1 MKSTLLKISVS
12 QDGLLP
18 QETAEIATLEF
29 PTLPKKLL
37 TALGFERV
45 DSKTYVGVLPV
56 FINLGEKEQEIEIE
70 LGVTLPEMRKKIIE
84 IVKTPARLISIANE
98 KKAAAPK
105 TTKQKAEPK
114 KEAAP
119 AVKEPAAKKATTA
132 KKTTTAKKAPAAKKA
147 ATAKPKVSPTSKE
160 KKTTKPAATKTKATK
175 ATATKTTT
183 AKKTTA
189 KATAAKAK
197 KTKKG

>member
-37 TALGFERV
+37 NALGFERV

-84 IVKTPARLISIANE
+84 IVKTPARLISVANE
-98 KKAAAPK
+98 KKAEDTK
-105 TTKQKAEPK
+105 TTKRKA
-114 KEAAP
+114 AAKVETADVIEP
-119 AVKEPAAKKATTA
+119 AVTA
-132 KKTTTAKKAPAAKKA
+132 KKTTAAKKAPAAKKA
-147 ATAKPKVSPTSKE
+147 STAKPKASPKTTSKT
-160 KKTTKPAATKTKATK
+160 KTKTPKTAATK
-175 ATATKTTT
+175 
-183 AKKTTA
+183 A
-189 KATAAKAK
+189 KATTTKAK
-197 KTKKG
+197 RAKKG

>member
-37 TALGFERV
+37 NALGFERV

-84 IVKTPARLISIANE
+84 IVKTPARLVSVANA
-98 KKAAAPK
+98 KKAEATKTTKRKTTPKVETAKVTEKAVAAKKGPTAKKASPAKPKAAPK
-105 TTKQKAEPK
+105 TT
-114 KEAAP
+114 
-119 AVKEPAAKKATTA
+119 
-132 KKTTTAKKAPAAKKA
+132 
-147 ATAKPKVSPTSKE
+147 TSK
-160 KKTTKPAATKTKATK
+160 TKTKSPKTAATK
-175 ATATKTTT
+175 ATATK
-183 AKKTTA
+183 A
-189 KATAAKAK
+189 KATTTKAK
-197 KTKKG
+197 RAKKG

>member
-18 QETAEIATLEF
+18 QETAEIATIEF

-37 TALGFERV
+37 KALGFERV

-70 LGVTLPEMRKKIIE
+70 LGVTLPEMRKKIID
-84 IVKTPARLISIANE
+84 IVKTPARLIAVANE

-105 TTKQKAEPK
+105 AK
-114 KEAAP
+114 KEKAAP
-119 AVKEPAAKKATTA
+119 AKEPVATKKEPAVKKTPAAKKAVTTKAKAAPKTAASKTKKTPSKTTTTKAATAKTA
-132 KKTTTAKKAPAAKKA
+132 KKTTT
-147 ATAKPKVSPTSKE
+147 
-160 KKTTKPAATKTKATK
+160 TKTKR
-175 ATATKTTT
+175 
-183 AKKTTA
+183 AKK
-189 KATAAKAK
+189 
-197 KTKKG
+197 G

>member
-37 TALGFERV
+37 NALGFERV

-84 IVKTPARLISIANE
+84 IVKTPARLIAVADEKKTAALRASKKKTIAKDADVTTKKAPAT
-98 KKAAAPK
+98 KKAASQTKAATK
-105 TTKQKAEPK
+105 TTRKTST
-114 KEAAP
+114 
-119 AVKEPAAKKATTA
+119 AAKKATSA
-132 KKTTTAKKAPAAKKA
+132 KA
-147 ATAKPKVSPTSKE
+147 ATAK
-160 KKTTKPAATKTKATK
+160 TTR
-175 ATATKTTT
+175 
-183 AKKTTA
+183 AKK
-189 KATAAKAK
+189 
-197 KTKKG
+197 G

>member
-37 TALGFERV
+37 NALGFERV

-70 LGVTLPEMRKKIIE
+70 LGVTLPEMRKKIID
-84 IVKTPARLISIANE
+84 IVKTPARLISVANE
-98 KKAAAPK
+98 KKAEDTK
-105 TTKQKAEPK
+105 TTKRKTATKAETAEVIKSAVTAK
-114 KEAAP
+114 KAT
-119 AVKEPAAKKATTA
+119 AAKKA
-132 KKTTTAKKAPAAKKA
+132 TTAKKAPAAKKA
-147 ATAKPKVSPTSKE
+147 SPAKPKAEPKTTSKTKTKTPKTAATKATAK
-160 KKTTKPAATKTKATK
+160 TKTKATTSK
-175 ATATKTTT
+175 AKR
-183 AKKTTA
+183 AKK
-189 KATAAKAK
+189 
-197 KTKKG
+197 G